1 MLRVCTPIFT
11 SAHSAQKGG
20 AVCSLCTLC
29 TRVFECAQP
38 ENPWRARICALVHS
52 VHSKNREG
60 GGGMTLDSFFQATT
74 APAPAIRPS
83 RPSPEKKV
91 GRPQTVAPV
100 GLSHSSQSS
109 QSKNMR
115 EWAERDTP
123 AAVSPSSPPPPPVD
137 VENEYANFMPPA
149 PPLQC
154 FACSCWQKVP
164 GLAWW
169 CGRCVVTG
177 RKINMRSRCDRG
189 LEEWQASPLQE
200 RTAPQPGA
208 RRAHCD

>member
-1 MLRVCTPIFT
+1 MNL
-11 SAHSAQKGG
+11 
-20 AVCSLCTLC
+20 
-29 TRVFECAQP
+29 
-38 ENPWRARICALVHS
+38 
-52 VHSKNREG
+52 
-60 GGGMTLDSFFQATT
+60 
-74 APAPAIRPS
+74 IRPTCPTS
-83 RPSPEKKV
+83 ESPV
-91 GRPQTVAPV
+91 GRPQTVTPV
-100 GLSHSSQSS
+100 GPSDTSDTSDM
-109 QSKNMR
+109 KNGNVNLNR
-115 EWAERDTP
+115 ERY
-123 AAVSPSSPPPPPVD
+123 AAAPPSSPPLAPGE
-137 VENEYANFMPPA
+137 VENAFANFMPPA

-208 RRAHCD
+208 RRAHRD